1 MMFAVLT
8 MVHTAETK
16 EQLDNDTEALLT
28 TARKHLCQFAVLK
41 YQQMDGL
48 NTALPFGV
56 RKINAMRTL
65 TTESLAV
72 FIPFRV
78 QEIHHENGIYYGQ
91 NVISKNMI
99 IANRRYLLN
108 GNSIILFEQLRTIDK
123 SRLREQL
130 AHLDEQYLKSL
141 EFPLLISIGVEKRR
155 SL

>member
-1 MMFAVLT
+1 MTPKLCS
-8 MVHTAETK
+8 
-16 EQLDNDTEALLT
+16 QLPEST
-28 TARKHLCQFAVLK
+28 CVSFAVLK

-78 QEIHHENGIYYGQ
+78 QEIHHENGVYYGQ

-108 GNSIILFEQLRTIDK
+108 GNSFILGVWSRKILYGERRNDK
-123 SRLREQL
+123 YYSHRPQCRC
-130 AHLDEQYLKSL
+130 HYH
-141 EFPLLISIGVEKRR
+141 
-155 SL
+155 

>member
-1 MMFAVLT
+1 MMFALLT

-28 TARKHLCQFAVLK
+28 TAKKHLCQFAVLK

-78 QEIHHENGIYYGQ
+78 QEIHHENGVYYGQ

-99 IANRRYLLN
+99 KVNDLPKRFVVGGGVTAAAGAKSNRECSLVGNIFFADLKDSRQVFEGVNCLLY
-108 GNSIILFEQLRTIDK
+108 T
-123 SRLREQL
+123 SRC
-130 AHLDEQYLKSL
+130 
-141 EFPLLISIGVEKRR
+141 V
-155 SL
+155 